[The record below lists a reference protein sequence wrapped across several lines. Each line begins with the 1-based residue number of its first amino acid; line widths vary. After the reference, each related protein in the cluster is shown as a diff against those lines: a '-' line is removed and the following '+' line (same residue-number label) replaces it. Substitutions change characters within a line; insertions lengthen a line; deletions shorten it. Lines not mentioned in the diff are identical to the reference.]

1 MATLYKQGTKEGQI
15 HHMKALAR
23 LCSTPEEDIFS
34 PKVKRKK
41 KKKKKKVESR
51 NLGHFQN
58 FLPVIIRKGKY
69 MICSDI

>member
-1 MATLYKQGTKEGQI
+1 MISRNVMGWPIVMATLYKQGTKEGQI

-41 KKKKKKVESR
+41 KKKKKS
-51 NLGHFQN
+51 
-58 FLPVIIRKGKY
+58 
-69 MICSDI
+69 